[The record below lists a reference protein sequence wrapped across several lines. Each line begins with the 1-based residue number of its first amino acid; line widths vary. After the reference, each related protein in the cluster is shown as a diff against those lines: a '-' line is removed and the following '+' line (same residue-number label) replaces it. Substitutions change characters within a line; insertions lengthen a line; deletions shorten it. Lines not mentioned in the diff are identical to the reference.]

1 MNSMKVAG
9 THVLQVSRDRVWDA
23 LRDPEVLARTI
34 PGCRE
39 VQRTEDGDYRM
50 RMHVTVASVAGA
62 CDGRVEVTDLS
73 DHGCTMRVTA
83 GGEPGTIAGTTTV
96 RLVEDGPDRTAVHY
110 DVDAVIG
117 GAVSAVGQRVLAG
130 VAQRGA
136 SQFLE
141 AVDRYLAGEVEA
153 LQVAA
158 PLGDRLVRP
167 ASSDTSKLVLAG
179 LAGAVLAAFVVLF
192 IRRKR

>member
-1 MNSMKVAG
+1 VRVAG
-9 THVLQVSRDRVWDA
+9 THVLQAPPERVWDA

-39 VQRTEDGDYRM
+39 VQRIADGDYRM
-50 RMHVTVASVAGA
+50 RVHATVASVAGT
-62 CDGRVEVTDLS
+62 CDGRMEVTDRS
-73 DHGCTMRVTA
+73 DHACTMRVTA

-96 RLVEDGPDRTAVHY
+96 RLVEDGPDRTVVHY
-110 DVDAVIG
+110 NVDAVIG

-136 SQFLE
+136 SQFFE
-141 AVDRYLAGEVEA
+141 AVDRYLADEVEA

-158 PLGDRLVRP
+158 PLDDRLVRP
-167 ASSDTSKLVLAG
+167 ASSTTRPLLLAG
-179 LAGAVLAAFVVLF
+179 LAGAVLAAGVVLLA
-192 IRRKR
+192 RRKR

>member
-1 MNSMKVAG
+1 
-9 THVLQVSRDRVWDA
+9 VWDA

-39 VQRTEDGDYRM
+39 VQRTEGGDYRM
-50 RMHVTVASVAGA
+50 RVHVTVASVAGA
-62 CDGRVEVTDLS
+62 CDGRVEVTDVS

-136 SQFLE
+136 SQFFE

-153 LQVAA
+153 LQVAV